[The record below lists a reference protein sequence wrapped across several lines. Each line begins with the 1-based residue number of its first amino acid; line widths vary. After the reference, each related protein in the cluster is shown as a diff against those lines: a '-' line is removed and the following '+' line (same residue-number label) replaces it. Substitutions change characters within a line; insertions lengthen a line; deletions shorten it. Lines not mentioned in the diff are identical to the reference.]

1 MNFHK
6 FNLLLY
12 TQYIYFPLLMIL
24 NILFFV
30 MCITRN
36 SDEIKKMS
44 SACGNFSV
52 IHPGWMP
59 VKR

>member
-1 MNFHK
+1 MNFNK
-6 FNLLLY
+6 FNLFLY

-44 SACGNFSV
+44 SACGNVSV
-52 IHPGWMP
+52 IHSDRMP
-59 VKR
+59 VKC